1 MRKTM
6 KKIILVL
13 TISAFS
19 MGAYAGGP
27 ECAAKAQAACCAD
40 KAKAAGATCEA
51 GKGACCEKSV
61 AMKNAKKVKVV
72 QSPKA
77 AGQSDRA
84 S

>member
-1 MRKTM
+1 MPKPM

-13 TISAFS
+13 TVSAFS
-19 MGAYAGGP
+19 LGAYAGGP
-27 ECAAKAQAACCAD
+27 EVAAKAQAACCAD
-40 KAKAAGATCEA
+40 KAKAAGATCQDA
-51 GKGACCEKSV
+51 KAACCEKTV
-61 AMKNAKKVKVV
+61 AAKNGKKVKVV